1 MISQVARLSRRLLG
15 GLPPFQWGLQKCEER
30 CRQWELSSCRRRTCL
45 ELWDKEA
52 LLIVVKYMYIQ
63 EFML

>member
-1 MISQVARLSRRLLG
+1 MGDFHFCWWR
-15 GLPPFQWGLQKCEER
+15 PPVVTRGVGEFLKKTEY
-30 CRQWELSSCRRRTCL
+30 L
-45 ELWDKEA
+45 ESWDKEA